1 MGGGVLADA
10 LARLVGRAAGGSSG
24 GAMPAGTDLTRQWDC
39 PQASRSH
46 PARVCAGTHGR
57 HAYLYPIHRTDIILG
72 TELGVTSGNLG
83 IISCAPRCLSH
94 HNRRLNARFRPHKRL
109 VVRPDLQG
117 GQVTLRADGLARA
130 DGCAAC
136 AVSRRTFVGAATLAA
151 VAAVLEGCSSP
162 TAPSASGTSSPTA
175 PNASGTSGGPITVK
189 LSSFSALAN
198 VGGVARVDG
207 GSGSPT
213 ALVRSGASTFTA
225 LSMICTHQGTTVNI
239 SSGGFLCPNHGAQF
253 SATGA
258 NTGGQQT
265 GSLQSF
271 GTTFDSSAGTVVI
284 ARPS

>member
-1 MGGGVLADA
+1 M
-10 LARLVGRAAGGSSG
+10 LV
-24 GAMPAGTDLTRQWDC
+24 
-39 PQASRSH
+39 
-46 PARVCAGTHGR
+46 
-57 HAYLYPIHRTDIILG
+57 
-72 TELGVTSGNLG
+72 
-83 IISCAPRCLSH
+83 
-94 HNRRLNARFRPHKRL
+94 FRPHKRL
-109 VVRPDLQG
+109 VVRPDPQG

-151 VAAVLEGCSSP
+151 VAAVLDGCSSP
-162 TAPSASGTSSPTA
+162 TAPSASA
-175 PNASGTSGGPITVK
+175 TSGGPITVK

-239 SSGGFLCPNHGAQF
+239 SNGGFFCPNHGAQF

-258 NTGGQQT
+258 NTGGQRT